1 MSWRRS
7 SPDWTETGAGV
18 KGQLTEL
25 RLYLYLLKQTEQV
38 KTGEGFDL
46 EDDTDVVSQRI
57 EVLEGQ
63 FERYGVGV
71 EEGTRL

>member
-1 MSWRRS
+1 M
-7 SPDWTETGAGV
+7 
-18 KGQLTEL
+18 
-25 RLYLYLLKQTEQV
+25 YLYRHLLKRTEQV
-38 KTGEGFDL
+38 KTGEGFHL
-46 EDDTDVVSQRI
+46 EDDIDVVSQRI